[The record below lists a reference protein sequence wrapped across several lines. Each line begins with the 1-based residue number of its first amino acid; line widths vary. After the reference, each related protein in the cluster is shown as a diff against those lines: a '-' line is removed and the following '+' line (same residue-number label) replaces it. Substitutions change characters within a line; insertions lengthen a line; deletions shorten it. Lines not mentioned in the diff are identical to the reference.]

1 MVTTPKAEWYKKNV
15 DKFALQ
21 NCLSNDFKI
30 LGCAD
35 VKFRRMRVGKFTG
48 RETNVIQTTK
58 AASKKARGANY
69 GILMAIQSS
78 RSPTAI
84 HFIMVKRPP
93 YGGKID
99 INNPLQDC
107 KLETNFMNDTRA
119 SILDTDNMEVGIKRK
134 HLKED
139 NHKSRASLLLSDS
152 SSRPSLLDDWSEATL
167 PIDEM
172 IVGNDIIFTIEN
184 TDSISA
190 DLWKTIFKIQIL
202 DTSVEQEQ
210 GGWDGQDLRKI
221 LIDLAYAKKMEKGW
235 QKNKQHQ
242 LKKTQSSSKNKL
254 RSTPAWNLLVQHHLQ
269 MQ

>member
-1 MVTTPKAEWYKKNV
+1 MITTPKAEWYKKNV
-15 DKFALQ
+15 EKFALQ

-35 VKFRRMRVGKFTG
+35 VKFRRMRVGKITG

-58 AASKKARGANY
+58 AASKKAMGANY

-78 RSPTAI
+78 RSPSAI
-84 HFIMVKRPP
+84 NFIMVKRPSD
-93 YGGKID
+93 GKID
-99 INNPLQDC
+99 INNPLQNC

-139 NHKSRASLLLSDS
+139 NNKSRASLLLSDS
-152 SSRPSLLDDWSEATL
+152 SSRPSLLDDWSEASI

-172 IVGNDIIFTIEN
+172 ILGNDIIFTIEN
-184 TDSISA
+184 TDTLSA

-242 LKKTQSSSKNKL
+242 HKKTQSSSKNTSG
-254 RSTPAWNLLVQHHLQ
+254 STRAWNSLVQHHLQ